1 MTPTPMIRLQSV
13 VHTLEQVVIPAV
25 DTTNSLA
32 MEQCGLVLAQL
43 RMLVA
48 HMPFIGGYHQ
58 LCLTDLVAT
67 ADGLP
72 APEGGADSQAAAAA
86 VAQARKAADEA
97 TDPAVAFH
105 TLGHAIEEL
114 LRACA
119 RDGDP
124 AYRAAVDAAVLA
136 FSIRQSRRSRSW
148 FRDAG
153 FDHNPAELPELA
165 DMVAGEQE

>member
-1 MTPTPMIRLQSV
+1 MGRGRRRAAWVGAIVWLAR
-13 VHTLEQVVIPAV
+13 
-25 DTTNSLA
+25 DSLA
-32 MEQCGLVLAQL
+32 SMPPLALAQFGATLATVPALAGIVWLAAL
-43 RMLVA
+43 RTSRTEA
-48 HMPFIGGYHQ
+48 QRFG
-58 LCLTDLVAT
+58 AT
-67 ADGLP
+67 ARQMR
-72 APEGGADSQAAAAA
+72 AEAAALG
-86 VAQARKAADEA
+86 
-97 TDPAVAFH
+97 H
-105 TLGHAIEEL
+105 TVTALGHAIEEL

-124 AYRAAVDAAVLA
+124 AYRAALDAAVLA

>member
-1 MTPTPMIRLQSV
+1 MACPRPRAGPFALS
-13 VHTLEQVVIPAV
+13 HR
-25 DTTNSLA
+25 
-32 MEQCGLVLAQL
+32 CGCAGAQG
-43 RMLVA
+43 RRR
-48 HMPFIGGYHQ
+48 G
-58 LCLTDLVAT
+58 DR
-67 ADGLP
+67 
-72 APEGGADSQAAAAA
+72 S
-86 VAQARKAADEA
+86 
-97 TDPAVAFH
+97 AVAFH

-124 AYRAAVDAAVLA
+124 AYRAAVNAAVLA